1 MNATASTRQLRAPRW
16 PAGLVP
22 WRKAVQSFIER
33 LAQAAKVQIQ
43 IIGTRVSQSGQQIT
57 MIEGTGNGTATS
69 NAVALDRW
77 PQGLR
82 PWKDAVDA
90 NLAKISA
97 ALHLSTESMQ
107 ATGRITV
114 EATTPPMLPL
124 SSAVWRD
131 WCKDTERTLEALS
144 RATQRQLQL
153 LGMARASGG
162 DELVFAPPPPPVEVT
177 VELEVQSRT
186 ALAFTCP
193 REIVDGVVYGKLT
206 IVTTY
211 EHDTITE
218 TQTAAGGVHLHTP
231 SDDTYVCP
239 AVVVESDEEEGL
251 DYGSQIGDP
260 VFTYSVVLDPELL
273 RPAAEAGLESWDDSP
288 DPSIASSGTWMSD
301 TDPPT
306 GLGALLGY
314 WTAFS
319 GAPAIAVRV
328 FRKRYRW
335 KTYARGVDLEWDQ
348 GGTSHTLNLDADEV
362 SDWYDDTL
370 PDTEGEADE
379 VENVV
384 ITLA

>member
-43 IIGTRVSQSGQQIT
+43 IIGTRVSQSGEQIT

-107 ATGRITV
+107 ASARITV
-114 EATTPPMLPL
+114 EATAAPMLPL

-153 LGMARASGG
+153 PGMARASGG

-193 REIVDGVVYGKLT
+193 LEIDTVVYGKLT

-211 EHDTITE
+211 EHGTITE

-239 AVVVESDEEEGL
+239 YHVVESDEEEGF
-251 DYGSQIGDP
+251 DYGLPIGDP
-260 VFTYSVVLDPELL
+260 VMTYSDVLDPELL
-273 RPAAEAGLESWDDSP
+273 RPAADAGLESWDDSP
-288 DPSIASSGTWMSD
+288 DPFIASSGTWMSN

-306 GLGALLGY
+306 GLGALLGT
-314 WTAFS
+314 WVGES
-319 GAPAIAVRV
+319 DSRIAVRV
-328 FRKRYRW
+328 TRKRYRW
-335 KTYARGVDLEWDQ
+335 KIYARGVDLEWDQ
-348 GGTSHTLNLDADEV
+348 GGTTHTLSLDADEV
-362 SDWYDDTL
+362 SEWYDDTL
-370 PDTEGEADE
+370 PDTEGETDQ